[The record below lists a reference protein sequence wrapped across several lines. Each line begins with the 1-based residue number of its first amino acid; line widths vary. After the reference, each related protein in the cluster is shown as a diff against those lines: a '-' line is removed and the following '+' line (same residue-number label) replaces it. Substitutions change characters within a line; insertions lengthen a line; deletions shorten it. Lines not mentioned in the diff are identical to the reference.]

1 MMVSLVKY
9 EIFNKVVELG
19 SLTKAGEELSL
30 SQSAV
35 SHAIASLESKWGF
48 SILNRGRSGIT
59 LTSNGERVLRYVR
72 EILKW
77 NNEMTQE
84 IADIKGLEIGTV
96 RIGTFSSV
104 SVQWLPEILKEF
116 SKYYPSIDI
125 ELFEGDYDEIE
136 KWISNGEVDFG
147 FLSIPTSLRFEV
159 IPLKKDRM
167 LCILSEEHRLAHKNE
182 VTFEE
187 IEQEPLIRAKK
198 GSDNDLKRILAE
210 NNVTPHVKFELED
223 DQAIFS
229 MVQHGMGISILPEMA
244 LYRLPDN
251 IRVLNLEQ
259 ENYRTIGIAAKS
271 FKTLAPATKRFIE
284 YLKPWSSHVPE
295 KLPRIKE

>member
-1 MMVSLVKY
+1 MSLVKFD
-9 EIFNKVVELG
+9 IFNKVVELG

-35 SHAIASLESKWGF
+35 SHAIASLESEWGF
-48 SILNRGRSGIT
+48 SILNRGRAGIT

-77 NNEMTQE
+77 NNEMVQE
-84 IADIKGLEIGTV
+84 IADINGLEIGTI

-116 SKYYPSIDI
+116 SNHYPSIDI

-136 KWISNGEVDFG
+136 EWIFNGEVDFG
-147 FLSIPTSLRFEV
+147 FLSIPTSYQFEV

-167 LCILSEEHRLAHKNE
+167 LCILSEDHPLAKKSKVSFGE
-182 VTFEE
+182 VEK
-187 IEQEPLIRAKK
+187 EPLIRAKQ
-198 GSDNDLKRILAE
+198 GSDNDLRRILKE
-210 NNVTPHVKFELED
+210 NNVTPNVKFELED

-244 LYRLPDN
+244 LYRLPAK

-271 FKTLAPATKRFIE
+271 FNNLAPATKKFIE
-284 YLKPWSSHVPE
+284 HLKPWSRHVPE